1 MMKEYIIRR
10 LLYLIPV
17 LLFVSFLS
25 FSLIH
30 IAPGDPAEIML
41 SGPGGGYNETAVEA
55 FHEKYGLDQPFI
67 IQYWIWLKNAITGD
81 FGYSYVS
88 DQPVFETIL
97 NASKNT
103 LKLSVLA
110 LMIALSIAVPLG
122 ILSALK
128 HNTII
133 DSICRFGAL
142 TGVSMPNFWQ
152 AYLMIIVFS
161 VTLKWLP
168 ASGFGYGTDIRYM
181 ILPAFV
187 LGTSSAA
194 VMMRMI
200 RSSMLDVL
208 GKEYISTARA
218 KGVSENIIVIRH
230 ALRNALI
237 PVITVIGLSIGFLL
251 NGSVIVE
258 TIFGWPGIGN
268 LVVSSILSYDY
279 MMVQGTTL
287 FVALIFLAINFV
299 VDIVYV
305 WVNPEIRYDSNT

>member
-41 SGPGGGYNETAVEA
+41 SGPGGGYNETAAEA
-55 FHEKYGLDQPFI
+55 FREKYGLDQPFI
-67 IQYWIWLKNAITGD
+67 TQYWIWLKNAMTGD

-110 LMIALSIAVPLG
+110 LMIALFIAVPLG

-287 FVALIFLAINFV
+287 FVALIFLAINFI